1 MFLLTVLVLRL
12 GWQNRFSISSSFL
25 DWSFQHCAEEMD
37 IYLEVQFSYP
47 MYTWKDH
54 NLSRMSR
61 RCIRILYIFILMM
74 TYTLPEFPPCLF
86 TQQINIPLTTFFL
99 K

>member
-37 IYLEVQFSYP
+37 IYLEVFSSLIP
-47 MYTWKDH
+47 
-54 NLSRMSR
+54 
-61 RCIRILYIFILMM
+61 CIHGKTII
-74 TYTLPEFPPCLF
+74 
-86 TQQINIPLTTFFL
+86 
-99 K
+99 